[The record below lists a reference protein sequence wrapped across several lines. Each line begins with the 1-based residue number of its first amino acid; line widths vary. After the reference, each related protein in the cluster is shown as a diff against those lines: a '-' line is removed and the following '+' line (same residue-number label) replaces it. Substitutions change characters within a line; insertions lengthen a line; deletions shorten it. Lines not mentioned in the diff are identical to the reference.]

1 LSASNIHP
9 TAIIEKGAEIGDG
22 ARIGPYAVIGPHVR
36 MGDGCVVQAHA
47 VIMGNTTLGPDNR
60 IHSHAVVGGE
70 PQDRKYRGA
79 DTRLVV
85 GGGNWIREGATIH
98 TGTEVAGG
106 LTKIG
111 DDCILMA
118 NAHVAH
124 DCDLGSRVI
133 LANNVMLAGH
143 TRIEDGAI
151 LNGGAGVHHFTTV
164 GTLAYIGGLSRIT
177 QDIPPF
183 VIADGRPARPR
194 SVNVIGLKR
203 AGFDDETIRCIKSAF
218 KLLYRSDRQARDAL
232 DELREM
238 YPEVAPVQRMVAFV
252 EATEEGR
259 QGRQFEDRDRDVNQ
273 SAATDCETGE
283 NTP

>member
-1 LSASNIHP
+1 MSGSGIHP
-9 TAIIEKGAEIGDG
+9 TAIIEPGARIGEG
-22 ARIGPYAVIGPHVR
+22 VRIGPYAVIGPHVQL
-36 MGDGCVVQAHA
+36 GDSCEVQAHA
-47 VIMGNTTLGPDNR
+47 VITGSTTLGAHNR

-79 DTRLVV
+79 NTSLVI
-85 GGGNWIREGATIH
+85 GSGNWIREHATIH

-106 LTKIG
+106 VTTIG

-124 DCDLGSRVI
+124 DCNLGSRVI

-177 QDIPPF
+177 QDIPPY

-218 KLLYRSDRQARDAL
+218 KLLYRSDRQVRDAL
-232 DELREM
+232 DELRSTH
-238 YPEVAPVQRMVAFV
+238 PDVPQVQRMVDFV

-259 QGRQFEDRDRDVNQ
+259 QGRQFEDPDRDVAQ
-273 SAATDCETGE
+273 RGASDCESVEGL
-283 NTP
+283 P